1 MDKVILYF
9 LFLCIPARILLVLLA
24 KYINVKYL
32 PIMGTITL
40 IPAIGFIS
48 IYLLD
53 LRKKGIESNG
63 KIWWN
68 DMRPIHGSLYLL
80 FSIYAI
86 KSFDKAWLVL
96 LIDALLGLGL
106 FINKHF
112 IRF

>member
-1 MDKVILYF
+1 
-9 LFLCIPARILLVLLA
+9 
-24 KYINVKYL
+24 
-32 PIMGTITL
+32 MGTITL

-80 FSIYAI
+80 FSIFIY
-86 KSFDKAWLVL
+86 FN
-96 LIDALLGLGL
+96 L
-106 FINKHF
+106 F
-112 IRF
+112 